1 MPEKTTPD
9 NIVLS
14 IPNLKNVKPQI
25 TSSAESDGDLIA
37 RFLIMD
43 HGFSLKRF
51 VTLSIDQK
59 DYIESTLCTIIQ
71 ALYNLSC
78 QMNKTH

>member
-14 IPNLKNVKPQI
+14 IPNFKNVKPQI

-51 VTLSIDQK
+51 VTLTKDRK
-59 DYIESTLCTIIQ
+59 DYIESTLYAVIQ
-71 ALYNLSC
+71 SLCNLLS
-78 QMNKTH
+78 QMTKTH